1 LAKISNSPDIVIATI
16 SKKNISYR
24 VIAKMENPKKIF
36 LSNDENNAIL
46 KDNDL
51 TLILDLKNNNS
62 LKTINFPFEKILW
75 IKDN

>member
-1 LAKISNSPDIVIATI
+1 
-16 SKKNISYR
+16 

-62 LKTINFPFEKILW
+62 FKTINFPFEKILW